1 MEKANNQAK
10 KPDDEE
16 LKMLY
21 FVKSSRNEMLNRDI
35 TVDVLTYLVGYN
47 LFKKPKSKKGGKNS
61 LLLKI
66 IVIGAIIACLVALSL
81 RFVAKKKMQDT
92 YKTIN
97 DPTVFSATNYFGKE
111 SIMETLVGRITRV
124 VNLIDKK
131 NKKLLNSK
139 ITAAKKNILFYGE
152 PGTGKTLL
160 VKKLAFLLDQNLK
173 LLKLKKSKIDIKKMK
188 KSDLLARLKKMN
200 PCVRLIAVQPSSL
213 NDRYVGGTE
222 KNIQKLWDFAI
233 KNKKHDVTIVFMD
246 EIDSF
251 FSKRKEENS
260 EHSSNVKSEFLC
272 ILDGM
277 RSKLSDRLIFIGAT
291 NLPKTLDEAFL
302 RRFHTKIL
310 FNKPSPDEIQ
320 LLIESFLTYNECRL
334 SDTEIH
340 ELVNACN
347 GLTQSQI
354 ARVFSDAADY
364 SDTLTYNADFND
376 IMILLNNVKGAG
388 NNVEAELAEVN
399 VELRG
404 TEDDFVLYNNLIS

>member
-1 MEKANNQAK
+1 MDKAHIK
-10 KPDDEE
+10 TKRPDDKD
-16 LKMLY
+16 LKTLY

-47 LFKKPKSKKGGKNS
+47 LFQKPKDKKKGKGIF
-61 LLLKI
+61 LKVI
-66 IVIGAIIACLVALSL
+66 IIGAIIVCLIGVMYKIIS
-81 RFVAKKKMQDT
+81 KKKMQDA

-111 SIMETLVGRITRV
+111 NIMETLVGRITRII
-124 VNLIDKK
+124 NLIEKK

-139 ITAAKKNILFYGE
+139 MTAAKKNILLYGE

-160 VKKLAFLLDQNLK
+160 VKKMAFLLDQNLK
-173 LLKLKKSKIDIKKMK
+173 LLKLKKSKIDIQKMK
-188 KSDLLARLKKMN
+188 KSDLLAKLKRMK

-222 KNIQKLWDFAI
+222 KNIQKLWDFAT
-233 KNKKHDVTIVFMD
+233 KNKKHVITIVFMD

-272 ILDGM
+272 ILDGL
-277 RSKLSDRLIFIGAT
+277 RSKLTDRLIFIGAT

-310 FNKPSPDEIQ
+310 FSKPSLDEIR
-320 LLIESFLTYNECRL
+320 LLIESFLTYNEYRL
-334 SDTEIH
+334 SDVEIN

-354 ARVFSDAADY
+354 ARIFSDAADY
-364 SDTLTYNADFND
+364 SDTLTYYADFND
-376 IMILLNNVKGAG
+376 IMILLNNIKSAG
-388 NNVEAELAEVN
+388 NNIEAELAEIH
-399 VELRG
+399 VEPRG
-404 TEDDFVLYNNLIS
+404 TEEDFVLYNNLIS